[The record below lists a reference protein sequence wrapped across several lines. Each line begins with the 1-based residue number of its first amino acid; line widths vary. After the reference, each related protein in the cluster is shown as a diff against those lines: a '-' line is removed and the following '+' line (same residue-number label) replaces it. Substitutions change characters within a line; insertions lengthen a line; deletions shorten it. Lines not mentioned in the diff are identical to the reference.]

1 MDAGG
6 LPVFSSANQA
16 HQINN
21 NLHLQQQ
28 QQQRHQ
34 LDHLQQQNI
43 VGQDHSQYHSTESIP
58 PKRVDRFRRRIENY
72 RRRQTDCEPRFEQT
86 FSGVCEQQ
94 NIETTVLQ
102 KRFLESKAKRAAK
115 KTDKKPDTTLAGNL
129 QSSVL
134 VVSPIL
140 FLIFFIHFLFKLFWM
155 LNQFLTDSI
164 FLHECSE
171 IRSVLFLLRPKGL
184 FIVEPNDNFARHI
197 GSKCLNLLYFCS
209 LTYFYYE
216 RSMKNAHAP
225 RMFQK

>member
-1 MDAGG
+1 MERIGVPQVGIDCMDAGG

-21 NLHLQQQ
+21 NNLHLQQQ
-28 QQQRHQ
+28 QQRHLQQQQQQSQQHQ

-43 VGQDHSQYHSTESIP
+43 VGQDHYHSTESIP

-134 VVSPIL
+134 VVS
-140 FLIFFIHFLFKLFWM
+140 
-155 LNQFLTDSI
+155 
-164 FLHECSE
+164 
-171 IRSVLFLLRPKGL
+171 
-184 FIVEPNDNFARHI
+184 
-197 GSKCLNLLYFCS
+197 
-209 LTYFYYE
+209 
-216 RSMKNAHAP
+216 
-225 RMFQK
+225 

>member
-1 MDAGG
+1 MVRIGVPQVGIDCMDAGG

-28 QQQRHQ
+28 QQQQRHLQQQQQQQQQPQQHQ

-43 VGQDHSQYHSTESIP
+43 VGQDHSQYHSTDP

-134 VVSPIL
+134 VVSL
-140 FLIFFIHFLFKLFWM
+140 NLHFLSNNYKT
-155 LNQFLTDSI
+155 LNVESI
-164 FLHECSE
+164 ISICY
-171 IRSVLFLLRPKGL
+171 RS
-184 FIVEPNDNFARHI
+184 D
-197 GSKCLNLLYFCS
+197 CLS
-209 LTYFYYE
+209 V
-216 RSMKNAHAP
+216 
-225 RMFQK
+225 FQ